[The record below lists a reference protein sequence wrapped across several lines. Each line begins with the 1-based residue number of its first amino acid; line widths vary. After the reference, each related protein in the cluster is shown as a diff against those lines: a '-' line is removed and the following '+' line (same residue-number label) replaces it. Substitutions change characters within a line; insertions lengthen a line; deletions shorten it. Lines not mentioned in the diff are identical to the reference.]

1 MLLTRSLGLLSVVA
15 LFAGSAVFAD
25 SLYDPSS
32 YRALVSP
39 NRAAKVGDILTVLIV
54 ENATATASADT
65 TTDKTGSA
73 GAKLLTSD
81 HTHSGTVQL
90 NEDFKGSGKIQRAG
104 KLVAQISVQVQ
115 AVRNDGYLQVKGDQ
129 LIDVNNEKQR
139 IAVEGW
145 VRPDDIAPN
154 NTVISTRLADARISY
169 VGDGILGEK
178 QRPGFISR
186 FLSWLRLL

>member
-1 MLLTRSLGLLSVVA
+1 MLTLSLGLLSVLA
-15 LFAGSAVFAD
+15 LFSGAPALAD

-32 YRALVSP
+32 YQALVSP
-39 NRAAKVGDILTVLIV
+39 SRAAKVGDILTVLIV

-73 GAKLLTSD
+73 GAKLTTSD
-81 HTHSGTVQL
+81 NTHSGTVSL
-90 NEDFKGSGKIQRAG
+90 SEDFKGSGKIQRAG
-104 KLVAQISVQVQ
+104 KLLAQISVQVQ

-169 VGDGILGEK
+169 VGNGILGEK